1 MYRVYERENLLIELE
16 TLEQAVKY
24 VESANLKNYRIEKK

>member
-1 MYRVYERENLLIELE
+1 MYRVYEREILVIELE

-24 VESANLKNYRIEKK
+24 IENAGLRNYRIEKK